1 MEDKVKRIYDAIK
14 FFKDNINEIWG
25 PDIDIDE
32 MLSENNSTRRE
43 EIFKKYFSFLSE
55 YLLDPALIPS
65 LKLEKIPKDELLEI
79 LIVLELFLPKNIY
92 HDIFK
97 YYKDKIDYLNDF
109 SIVISK
115 DDVDFYLSMGYTI
128 DEIIRNPGF
137 YPNEELMKYVV
148 SFKTTNGVIDK
159 EFYDYIINN
168 RIDGCLF
175 LVLEDLRKGNHDLLI
190 KYTNT
195 KKLVEALLD
204 ENLPDTQVILD
215 KILLLSRR
223 RKCSSITDME
233 KVKKL
238 ISLYG
243 PKYIVFAS
251 NPSEELLSMVD
262 DFNIEDYISIN
273 GDYHKSPHILKL
285 LLNKGE
291 YEALEH
297 AKPEAITQEIV
308 ELLVNRGI
316 NLKEYERRS
325 HCLERSLAYNK
336 YLVSQGR
343 YEHLRSIHD
352 LYTNLE
358 SFDYVYSLLKTTD
371 IKIKSETLDII
382 YYLLGKKDTVNFNDD
397 LSQEVAEKVVSLG
410 FTLEDYLKSPRNDN
424 NLLQAFIR
432 KGDVR
437 ALLILNSVTEK
448 EISNIT
454 YEDFLSIK
462 SLKPKVIINKESAM
476 KLIKEGHYD
485 VFEHV
490 YEEAKRP
497 ILRELGL
504 DDITEEQYD
513 ALPEELKELRILKDK
528 FVIPPTEDI
537 MDRLEK
543 DPNTETISLA
553 VKANIPYKTIVK
565 CIEKDYYGRVINY
578 KDVIKFLQEG
588 HLEAIKY
595 LDTNNISKEEQIMAA
610 TEYYKRL
617 NGEIPDYDF
626 YSFGM
631 EIQNLLI
638 RYYISQGKYEIV
650 ALQEYVVT
658 DPESL
663 ELLKKRKYSIEDF
676 RKVPIF
682 NTEILKKLVKEGYID
697 DVKEAFQTYP
707 TLLEHGED
715 FLTFLYR
722 SKISKDKISYIAEY
736 CRIDMT
742 SLIIKL
748 KDSELELLQYL
759 NLETLLQDSDTLT
772 SIIDNLD
779 PEKIEKVLQRKV
791 NIPAESLKII
801 ISNMVEKG
809 NPRFV
814 RFYQF
819 DGEEKVLKKALL
831 AGYMPKIDTIENSQF
846 LSSKIPSITFT
857 TEEKDTIKTH
867 IKSNP
872 RFVIYILDDY
882 EKEKSLIIDCI
893 MKEPEIF
900 QLITCDDATKK
911 DIVEEI
917 AKKDIQIVATLFN
930 NISEEERVKLVE
942 SSHEIVTYLPNNLIT
957 EKICRIVVDDYPE
970 VIDKRGSL
978 PSDIIKQAFEH
989 GYKVNEK
996 SSTSAISYAIQNN
1009 KPIPAEIWN
1018 EKNFEKLFKSIE
1030 TVIYEAHL
1038 EKLNILFDEIYKIQK
1053 ENLISAI
1060 MSSTLYKPTVLRI
1073 IGRYGY
1079 TSVDYETIKNASSD
1093 SVKMYFLISLKALEK
1108 LSPEDQK
1115 SKIAELFAKTGYKKE
1130 CLEWLKNHNLSSEAN
1145 RLAKDNYASDPLV
1158 MISYIQD
1165 QAKDEKFIEKTKE
1178 LIRNNPKKFY
1188 SLANN
1193 VPEILLDK
1201 EIVKKIIIYDTK
1213 LYKILPVEL
1222 KKDKE
1227 IIDIVLDNNID
1238 QILDVPIDV
1247 PNYKDLCY
1255 KALSIKGQLFSYLL
1269 LMHKDKE
1276 ALKKAVENYPDA
1288 LNYADI
1294 SIIDD
1299 DIIKSIKYISSI
1311 NLETMDIEK
1320 TKRIISLKSFDTS
1333 NIDLMTKVLNLVL
1346 SGKLDFTFDKK
1357 IAEGFIVLLN
1367 EYPDLIY
1374 KNYFELLL
1382 KVDETLLTEEQI
1394 KIRDNAKQLL
1404 EEYGKVNT
1412 LEKNK
1417 VFSYELVKHVVPGLG
1432 LKKAADLMKYNSE
1445 ADKIIIDIIKAGE
1458 LDLAKAYIELVQ
1470 KYHIFED
1477 DDKLLHFA
1485 FKYFE
1490 SCKPLIKDIIGKDLT
1505 PEEVSNLTKIIMN
1518 NNPYNVK
1525 TKEELTRY
1533 EEVVEEYAKEKLKSS
1548 NLYDI
1553 REYFVTVF
1561 GFTELKKFESFFRNY
1576 QLDNFPQINYAL
1588 HVIKKRYGEDIAKS
1602 LSFTVEE
1609 VKVIL
1614 LMKEVLETKNI
1625 DELKQLIRL
1634 GIATKGH
1641 VLDYSDIVHNITL
1654 KVRKLYNYQINAS
1667 ITKIDSLKEKQKS
1680 KTSEQRKT
1688 IIDYRGQQKEATYTI
1703 IDMDEEPFNF
1713 IVHRLHNFDPS
1724 MIDFLTKLLKN
1735 PSLWTKLD
1743 GASTLSTSS
1752 ISERGF
1758 WFLDKEDT
1766 GGVVY
1771 IFDELPEGFLLYM
1784 YCRDLMSQHGGHTLE
1799 PTFNNNRYT
1808 DLNSLN
1814 QITCSRRIGLYNEVV
1829 GYRAGVMPKAI
1840 LCTALEPNE
1849 DQVRAADY
1857 FGIPIIRVNMQK
1869 YETLKESRYKA
1880 TKESMSERT
1889 TLQGIYDVMYNGIV
1903 GEQLETTIN
1912 FCIDCIRKSY
1922 KEGKSDFKEMLKQL
1936 LLVRQLANRI
1946 SEPENK
1952 QIIRKVD
1959 LIIHTIAL
1967 EKSVTEEEIIE
1978 LENANM
1984 GETGIMYKAQEG
1996 DKEFLLKPAVDKKQL
2011 RSQPYRAE
2019 VQKAVSKLQKII
2031 SPDTAVTVEVL
2042 GKGELRVAKQEKIT
2056 LGENKDALHDW
2067 VKNGGELDP
2076 NKKRQLLQEYVV
2088 DFLACNFDCFVGN
2101 FVVDSNDNVRGV
2113 DKEQSFRFIDDIE
2126 TLDPSFSYV
2135 PNGSSRIPIYQYLF
2149 QRYQTGEIDL
2159 DFSVI
2164 DKAIA
2169 IIEEMTD
2176 IEYEAIFRQYAESRN
2191 KEHPEII
2198 LEKIVQRKHIC
2209 IENMKEYIAN
2219 IRRDNPTKEGETNNG
2234 KK

>member
-1 MEDKVKRIYDAIK
+1 MEDIVKRIYDEIK
-14 FFKDNINEIWG
+14 YFKDNISEILG
-25 PDIDIDE
+25 PDIDINE
-32 MLSENNSTRRE
+32 IISENNSTRRE
-43 EIFKKYFSFLSE
+43 EISKKYFSFLSE
-55 YLLDPALIPS
+55 YLSNPELIPS
-65 LKLEKIPKDELLEI
+65 LKLEKIPKNELIEI
-79 LIVLELFLPKNIY
+79 LIILQLFLPKNIY

-97 YYKDKIDYLNDF
+97 YYKDKIEYLDDF
-109 SIVISK
+109 TIVISK
-115 DDVDFYLSMGYTI
+115 DDIDFYLSMGYTI
-128 DEIIRNPGF
+128 DEIIRNQGF
-137 YPNEELMKYVV
+137 YPNEELMKYAV
-148 SFKTTNGVIDK
+148 SLKTTNGVIDK

-215 KILLLSRR
+215 KILLLSKR
-223 RKCSSITDME
+223 RKCSVITDME

-251 NPSEELLSMVD
+251 DPSEELLSMVD

-291 YEALEH
+291 YEAIEY

-308 ELLVNRGI
+308 EILIKSGI
-316 NLKEYERRS
+316 DLKEFEKRS
-325 HCLERSLAYNK
+325 SHLIESLAYNK

-343 YEHLRSIHD
+343 YEHLGRIHD

-371 IKIKSETLDII
+371 VNIKSETLDII
-382 YYLLGKKDTVNFNDD
+382 YYLLGKKDTINFNHD

-410 FTLEDYLKSPRNDN
+410 FTLEDYLKSPRYDN
-424 NLLQAFIR
+424 NLLRTFIR
-432 KGDVR
+432 KGDAR
-437 ALLILNSVTEK
+437 ALLIINSVTKK

-462 SLKPKVIINKESAM
+462 SLKPNVIINKESAI

-490 YEEAKRP
+490 YEEAKKP

-528 FVIPPTEDI
+528 FVIPPTEEI

-543 DPNTETISLA
+543 NATAETISLA
-553 VKANIPYKTIVK
+553 VKANIPYETIKK
-565 CIEKDYYGRVINY
+565 CIDNNYYGRVINC

-595 LDTNNISKEEQIMAA
+595 LDTSNISKEEETMVAA
-610 TEYYKRL
+610 EYYKGL
-617 NGEIPDYDF
+617 NGKIPYDDF
-626 YSFGM
+626 WPFDSNVQDL
-631 EIQNLLI
+631 II

-650 ALQEYVVT
+650 ALQEYTVT

-663 ELLKKRKYSIEDF
+663 EILKKSNYSIEDF

-682 NTEILKKLVKEGYID
+682 NIEILGKLVEEGYID
-697 DVKEAFQTYP
+697 DVKEAFQAHSI
-707 TLLEHGED
+707 LLEHGED
-715 FLTFLYR
+715 FLTLLYR
-722 SKISKDKISYIAEY
+722 LKIPKDTISYIAEY

-742 SLIIKL
+742 RLIIKL

-791 NIPAESLKII
+791 NISAESLKII

-819 DGEEKVLKKALL
+819 AGDEKVLKKALL

-857 TEEKDTIKTH
+857 TEEKETIKTH

-872 RFVIYILDDY
+872 RFVIYLLDDY

-900 QLITCDDATKK
+900 QLLTCNDATKK

-917 AKKDIQIVATLFN
+917 AKKDIQKVAALFN
-930 NISEEERVKLVE
+930 NLDTEERINLVE
-942 SSHEIVTYLPNNLIT
+942 SYHEIVKYLPNDLVT
-957 EKICRIVVDDYPE
+957 EKICRIVITDYPK
-970 VIDKRGSL
+970 VIDKKSYL
-978 PSDIIKQAFEH
+978 PDDVMKQAFEH
-989 GYKVNEK
+989 GYKVNEN
-996 SSTSAISYAIQNN
+996 SSTLAISYAIQNK

-1018 EKNFEKLFKSIE
+1018 EKNFERLFKSIGN
-1030 TVIYEAHL
+1030 VSYEAHL
-1038 EKLNILFDEIYKIQK
+1038 EELSILFDEIYEKHK
-1053 ENLISAI
+1053 ERFISAV
-1060 MSSTLYKPTVLRI
+1060 MLSTLYKPTVLRI

-1079 TSVDYETIKNASSD
+1079 TSADYETIKNASSD
-1093 SVKMYFLISLKALEK
+1093 SVKIYFLINLKSLEK
-1108 LSPEDQK
+1108 LSPEEQLK
-1115 SKIAELFAKTGYKKE
+1115 KIGELFATTEYKKE
-1130 CLEWLKNHNLSSEAN
+1130 CLEWLKNHGLVSEASH
-1145 RLAKDNYASDPLV
+1145 LAKNNYESNPLV
-1158 MISYIQD
+1158 MISFIQGED
-1165 QAKDEKFIEKTKE
+1165 KDEKIIEKTKE
-1178 LIRNNPKKFY
+1178 LIRKDPKKLY
-1188 SLANN
+1188 SLAND
-1193 VPEILLDK
+1193 VPEVLSDK
-1201 EIVKKIIIYDTK
+1201 EIVLKIIIYDTK

-1227 IIDIVLDNNID
+1227 IIDIVLEKNID

-1247 PNYKDLCY
+1247 TNYKDLCY
-1255 KALSIKGQLFSYLL
+1255 KALSKKGQLFSYLL

-1276 ALKKAVENYPDA
+1276 ALKIALDNYTYA
-1288 LNYADI
+1288 LNYADL

-1299 DIIKSIKYISSI
+1299 DVIKHIKNPSSI
-1311 NLETMDIEK
+1311 SLKIMGIERVK
-1320 TKRIISLKSFDTS
+1320 KIISLDSFDNNNS
-1333 NIDLMTKVLNLVL
+1333 DLMIQVLDLVL
-1346 SGKLDFTFDKK
+1346 SKELDFTFDKK
-1357 IAEGFIVLLN
+1357 IIEGFINLLN
-1367 EYPDLIY
+1367 QNPNIIY

-1382 KVDETLLTEEQI
+1382 KVDESLLTEEQI
-1394 KIRDNAKQLL
+1394 KIRDNAKRLL

-1412 LEKNK
+1412 LEKNE
-1417 VFSYELVKHVVPGLG
+1417 VFSYELVKHVVPALG
-1432 LKKAADLMKYNSE
+1432 LKKSADLMKYNSE
-1445 ADKIIIDIIKAGE
+1445 ADKIIINIIKNGE
-1458 LDLAKAYIELVQ
+1458 LDLAKAYIEIIQ
-1470 KYHIFED
+1470 KHHIFED

-1490 SCKPLIKDIIGKDLT
+1490 NCKPLIKDIVDKELT

-1533 EEVVEEYAKEKLKSS
+1533 DEVVEQYAKEKLKSS
-1548 NLYDI
+1548 NIHDI

-1561 GFTELKKFESFFRNY
+1561 GFTELNEFESFFKDY

-1588 HVIKKRYGEDIAKS
+1588 YTIKEKYGEDIAKS

-1614 LMKEVLETKNI
+1614 LMKEVLETDNI

-1634 GIATKGH
+1634 GIETKGH

-1654 KVRKLYNYQINAS
+1654 KVRKLYNYQINS
-1667 ITKIDSLKEKQKS
+1667 SLTKIDTLKEKQKS

-1713 IVHRLHNFDPS
+1713 VVHRLFNFDS
-1724 MIDFLTKLLKN
+1724 TMSDLYTKLLKN

-1752 ISERGF
+1752 ISDRGF
-1758 WFLDKEDT
+1758 WFLNKDDPD
-1766 GGVVY
+1766 GVVY
-1771 IFDELPEGFLLYM
+1771 IFDELPESFLLYM

-1814 QITCSRRIGLYNEVV
+1814 QITCSSENGSYNEVV

-1840 LCTALEPNE
+1840 LCTGLEPNE

-1869 YETLKESRYKA
+1869 YEELKGARYRA
-1880 TKESMSERT
+1880 AKESMSERAT
-1889 TLQGIYDVMYNGIV
+1889 QEGIYNVMYNGIV
-1903 GEQLETTIN
+1903 GERLDTTIN
-1912 FCIDCIRKSY
+1912 FCIDCIKESY
-1922 KEGKSDFKEMLKQL
+1922 EEGKIDYKEMLKQL

-1946 SEPENK
+1946 SEPNNK

-1967 EKSVTEEEIIE
+1967 AKSVSEAEIIKME
-1978 LENANM
+1978 YANM
-1984 GETGIMYKAQEG
+1984 GETGIMFKLQEG
-1996 DKEFLLKPAVDKKQL
+1996 EKESLLKPSVDKKQL

-2019 VQKAVSKLQKII
+2019 VQKAVAKLQKII
-2031 SPDTAVTVEVL
+2031 SPDTAVAVEVL

-2056 LGENKDALHDW
+2056 LGENRDELHDW
-2067 VKNGGELDP
+2067 IKNRGELDP
-2076 NKKRQLLQEYVV
+2076 KKKRQLLQEYVV
-2088 DFLACNFDCFVGN
+2088 DFLVCNFDCYVGN
-2101 FVVDSNDNVRGV
+2101 FIVDSNDNVRGV
-2113 DKEQSFRFIDDIE
+2113 DKEQAFRFIDDIE
-2126 TLDPSFSYV
+2126 TLDPRFSYV
-2135 PNGSSRIPIYQYLF
+2135 PNGPSRIPIYQYLF
-2149 QRYQTGEIDL
+2149 ERYQTGEIDL

-2164 DKAIA
+2164 DKALA
-2169 IIEEMTD
+2169 ILEEMTD
-2176 IEYEAIFRQYAESRN
+2176 IEYEAIFRPYAESLN

-2209 IENMKEYIAN
+2209 IEQIKGYIAS
-2219 IRRDNPTKEGETNNG
+2219 IRRENPIKEGENNNG